1 VRKRELKVLGKK
13 LLDVGALDVVG
24 LLELNNL
31 ENLFAVG
38 QYTSLTRESAGNVRG
53 STGNGI
59 DVWRPCLGT

>member
-1 VRKRELKVLGKK
+1 MRKRELEILGKE

-24 LLELNNL
+24 LLELDNL
-31 ENLFAVG
+31 EDLCAVWSVYSVG
-38 QYTSLTRESAGNVRG
+38 AGSAGNARG